1 VQGLLPRREVPAVSV
16 RLDLAAERDGLARSI
31 ATTAQAGLDDRR
43 YAALLALVV
52 RHWPHQELLTLL
64 FDHGPNVGCRGPM
77 IFASGSPGLARVCGH
92 RRCDTIRAVHF
103 ARVREH
109 YEHLHGQDARWQTT
123 LADSLRL
130 QWSTLLAAW
139 MTDGALRDT
148 LARLSRHRI
157 DG

>member
-1 VQGLLPRREVPAVSV
+1 VTT
-16 RLDLAAERDGLARSI
+16 RLDLAAERDGLARAI

-64 FDHGPNVGCRGPM
+64 FDVVADVGCRGPVL
-77 IFASGSPGLARVCGH
+77 FSPGSPGLARVCGH
-92 RRCDTIRAVHF
+92 RQCDAIRSVHF

-109 YEHLHGQDARWQTT
+109 YEHLHGQDSRWQTT

-130 QWSTLLAAW
+130 QWSTLLTAW
-139 MTDGALRDT
+139 MTDGSSRGT
-148 LARLSRHRI
+148 LARLSRRRI